1 MHDAANSVTCL
12 MSCMNTVLPRVFL
25 ACLLI
30 SGGARA
36 DEKLWS
42 LLKEG
47 GQVVLIRH
55 AVTTPG
61 AGDPPGFRLDDCATQ
76 RNLTDAGRRHAERI
90 GAEWRARK
98 IPVERVLSSPWCRC
112 IETAK
117 LAFGKAEV
125 SQPLSNLFGR
135 YENREAQVR
144 ALRELVSAKGRGN
157 IVMVTH
163 GSTIAA
169 LTGINPGTGEM
180 VILTEGAPAGRL
192 SVPE

>member
-1 MHDAANSVTCL
+1 
-12 MSCMNTVLPRVFL
+12 MSWMNTFLAKLFL
-25 ACLLI
+25 ACLLFPGAALADDKLWALLEK
-30 SGGARA
+30 GGA
-36 DEKLWS
+36 
-42 LLKEG
+42 
-47 GQVVLIRH
+47 VVLIRH

-76 RNLTDAGRRHAERI
+76 RNLTDAGRRHAQRI

-98 IPVERVLSSPWCRC
+98 IPLERVLSSPWCRC

-117 LAFGKAEV
+117 LAFGGAEI

-135 YENREAQVR
+135 TENREAQVR
-144 ALRELVSAKGRGN
+144 ALRELVAAKGKGN

-169 LTGINPGTGEM
+169 LTGIHPGTGEM
-180 VILTEGAPAGRL
+180 VILAQGAPAGRL